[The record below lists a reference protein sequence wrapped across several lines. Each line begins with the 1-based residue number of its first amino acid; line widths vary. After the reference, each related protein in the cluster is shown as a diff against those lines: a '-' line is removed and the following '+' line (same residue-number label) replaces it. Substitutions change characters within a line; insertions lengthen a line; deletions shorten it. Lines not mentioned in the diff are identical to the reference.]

1 MLRALPQGVRT
12 LFLSF
17 LFEMFLDRL
26 IERIIFVTRFLQ
38 WNNAVPLLPLYKLV
52 LPRHWE
58 QVYFLFILAG
68 NKQLT
73 GIVRKTVFFPIRTL

>member
-1 MLRALPQGVRT
+1 MGSSNKPVSRRKCSALSPKGVRT

-58 QVYFLFILAG
+58 HAECPYRI
-68 NKQLT
+68 
-73 GIVRKTVFFPIRTL
+73 